1 MCVTMCKE
9 GCIMRTNI
17 DINDNLIKEAFKIS
31 SASTKKEL
39 VNLALKEFI
48 DSHNKK
54 NLLDIQGKIEF
65 HDNYDYKRM
74 RVGT

>member
-1 MCVTMCKE
+1 
-9 GCIMRTNI
+9 MRTNI

-48 DSHNKK
+48 DNHNKK
-54 NLLDIQGKIEF
+54 SLLEIKGKIKFYE
-65 HDNYDYKRM
+65 
-74 RVGT
+74 